1 MIYHNYVRR
10 FFCEIAQMTVS
21 EKEFLK
27 KLGAK
32 IAEIRKEKGFSQLDI
47 CAEIKMEKS
56 NLSSIENG
64 RQNVTSLYLYKI
76 AQAIGVEVKDFFE
89 S

>member
-1 MIYHNYVRR
+1 
-10 FFCEIAQMTVS
+10 MTIS

-32 IAEIRKEKGFSQLDI
+32 IAKLRKEKGFSQLDI

-89 S
+89 Q

>member
-1 MIYHNYVRR
+1 MYHNFRRR
-10 FFCEIAQMTVS
+10 FFSEIALMTLS

-27 KLGAK
+27 KLGAR
-32 IAEIRKEKGFSQLDI
+32 IAKLRKEKGFSQLDI

-89 S
+89 